1 MHDRIMIETQE
12 LTKVYGSITAVD
24 HLNLTISKGEI
35 FGLLGPNGAGK
46 TTTILMLM
54 GLSEPTSG
62 SIRVAGLD
70 PYVSPLRQSNGRIHA
85 RQHGVL
91 Q

>member
-1 MHDRIMIETQE
+1 MDN
-12 LTKVYGSITAVD
+12 
-24 HLNLTISKGEI
+24 LNLTISKGEI

-54 GLSEPTSG
+54 GLSEPSSG

-70 PYVSPLRQSNGRIHA
+70 PVRQPLKVKKMVGYMPDNMGFYGDMTGR
-85 RQHGVL
+85 
-91 Q
+91 

>member
-1 MHDRIMIETQE
+1 MNDEIIIEIRE
-12 LTKVYGSITAVD
+12 LTKVYGSLTAVD
-24 HLNLTISKGEI
+24 HLNLTIRKGEI

-62 SIRVAGLD
+62 SEI
-70 PYVSPLRQSNGRIHA
+70 GRAH
-85 RQHGVL
+85 V
-91 Q
+91 